1 MKLSIVGVQLVL
13 VAAGACHL
21 TVRPQRAD
29 EGLIIRNVRIFDGI
43 RVIPSAT
50 VVVANETITSIGR
63 ESHGA
68 YTRIDGTGQTLL
80 PGFIDGHDHIAGNRD
95 SLRDAARFGVTTVI
109 DLFDSRPQRMQA
121 LRALLQA
128 QPSCAAADYFS
139 AGAGAT
145 IKGGHAYREDAQ
157 PTLSTPAEA
166 DRFVDARVAE
176 GSEYIKI
183 IVERGFLGKPLPTLD
198 AATVKAL
205 IDAAHRHGKIA
216 IVHATWPEDVRMVVE
231 SGADG
236 LAHLWVS
243 SRGRPGDDE
252 QLVRLIKTR
261 GIFVV
266 PTLTMIEAL
275 TNGEGSSSL
284 LADASLAPHLSARAR
299 ANLEPTRAGS
309 LSDPM
314 GRYYDNIRA
323 LHRAGVPI
331 VAGTDAPNAGV
342 EHGISLH
349 RELELLV
356 AAGMSPLGA
365 LKAATSVAASAY
377 RLKGH
382 GRIVPG
388 ARADMILVKGDP
400 TTDILATRNIVSIW
414 KCGQPL
420 GREPTISR

>member
-1 MKLSIVGVQLVL
+1 
-13 VAAGACHL
+13 
-21 TVRPQRAD
+21 
-29 EGLIIRNVRIFDGI
+29 
-43 RVIPSAT
+43 
-50 VVVANETITSIGR
+50 
-63 ESHGA
+63 
-68 YTRIDGTGQTLL
+68 
-80 PGFIDGHDHIAGNRD
+80 
-95 SLRDAARFGVTTVI
+95 
-109 DLFDSRPQRMQA
+109 
-121 LRALLQA
+121 
-128 QPSCAAADYFS
+128 
-139 AGAGAT
+139 
-145 IKGGHAYREDAQ
+145 
-157 PTLSTPAEA
+157 
-166 DRFVDARVAE
+166 
-176 GSEYIKI
+176 
-183 IVERGFLGKPLPTLD
+183 
-198 AATVKAL
+198 
-205 IDAAHRHGKIA
+205 
-216 IVHATWPEDVRMVVE
+216 MVVE

-275 TNGEGSSSL
+275 TNGDGSSSL
-284 LADASLAPHLSARAR
+284 LADARVAPYLSARAR
-299 ANLEPTRAGS
+299 TNLKPTRAGS

-314 GRYYDNIRA
+314 SRYYDNIQA

-356 AAGMSPLGA
+356 AAGMSPLDA
-365 LKAATSVAASAY
+365 LKAATSVAAAAY
-377 RLKGH
+377 RLTGH
-382 GRIVPG
+382 GRIVRG

-420 GREPTISR
+420 GREPTIQR